1 MTENL
6 PAEQTC
12 PASTPDAESRAN
24 YVNPFFDEE
33 IACNSAKAAI
43 DVILDQKIKAH
54 RQNNMV
60 IDAICDD
67 LATQAEFY
75 REQIADARYN
85 PRLYL
90 RMKESGEV
98 LDLFESN
105 HLDDLLTT
113 RYGLQLKTGL
123 LKTVAEH
130 VCQRVRQA
138 GRPVK
143 VCSGYHYD
151 ASTSSMYVSVDP
163 LRVLKMSPT
172 EVEFVD
178 NVVDGLLFLPSGESI
193 DVDLESIR
201 NSNLGLKVEPG
212 SLMHKYFDASY
223 ADDTISAEYN
233 HQLVC
238 TRILALFFPNILTSR
253 SILIFDGEP
262 GCGKTI
268 LSQKSGWLMQGS
280 KFEVSIL
287 SSKKEDVETLL
298 TSDPLVVLDNLDE
311 PALIRKYTSLL
322 CQAVTGG
329 KINKRQLY
337 SNHTRLSYPLIASVI
352 CTSIDLGWVRTTI
365 ADRALIIEL
374 APRVKDG
381 ENTPDINIR
390 AEALKMR
397 SALMTEV
404 LGRCRNILIALQEQA
419 AYNPPHLLRLH
430 DFTGFVMRCA
440 VHEGWSETAL
450 DMLRSV
456 AGAQHEEADANNPM
470 HDVIRQYIGCFPESC
485 GDRLS
490 ATNLGKRLKRAAGD
504 LDLDA
509 RFEWG
514 PYGMRGVLKKQFS
527 ALQKKFGLQR
537 DKDSGNNSQVFW
549 FEPTADQV
557 ETCKDFARQSEPCT
571 YFRTSIPVEAL

>member
-1 MTENL
+1 MTDNST
-6 PAEQTC
+6 AEQTGS
-12 PASTPDAESRAN
+12 ANVVAAESRAS

-33 IACNSAKAAI
+33 SAVSSAKDAI
-43 DVILDQKIKAH
+43 TTILDSKAH
-54 RQNNMV
+54 QRNNEV
-60 IDAICDD
+60 IDAICAD
-67 LATQAEFY
+67 LGARADLYHEH
-75 REQIADARYN
+75 IADGRYN

-105 HLDDLLTT
+105 HLDDLLTF
-113 RYGLQLKTGL
+113 YGLQLKTSL
-123 LKTVAEH
+123 IKTVAEH

-138 GRPVK
+138 GQAVAI
-143 VCSGYHYD
+143 CSGYHYD
-151 ASTSSMYVSVDP
+151 AGNSTLYVSVDP

-172 EVEFVD
+172 AVEYVG
-178 NVVDGLLFLPSGESI
+178 NVVDGLLFLPAGESI
-193 DVDLESIR
+193 DVDLDSIR
-201 NSNLGLKVEPG
+201 NSNLGLSVAPG
-212 SLMHKYFDASY
+212 SLMHEYFDASY
-223 ADDTISAEYN
+223 ADETISAEYN

-238 TRILALFFPNILTSR
+238 SRILALFFPNIFTSR

-322 CQAVTGG
+322 CQTVTGG

-337 SNHTRLSYPLIASVI
+337 SNHTKLSYPLIASVI

-381 ENTPDINIR
+381 ENTPDINIK

-404 LGRCRNILIALQEQA
+404 LGRCRNILIALQAQA
-419 AYNPPHLLRLH
+419 EYNPPHLLRLH

-440 VHEGWSETAL
+440 VHEGWADTAL
-450 DMLRSV
+450 DMLRAV

-470 HDVIRQYIGCFPESC
+470 HDVIRQYVGSFPKSC

-490 ATNLGKRLKRAAGD
+490 ATNLGKRLKQAADD
-504 LDLDA
+504 LNLDA
-509 RFEWG
+509 KFEWG

-527 ALQKKFGLQR
+527 SLQKMFGLQR
-537 DKDSGNNSQVFW
+537 DKDCGNNSQVFW
-549 FEPTADQV
+549 FEPTAEQV
-557 ETCKDFARQSEPCT
+557 EICKGFARQSQPCS
-571 YFRTSIPVEAL
+571 FFGASIPVEAAI